1 MVLNLRV
8 WIGLQVIAI
17 SMTYLL
23 ISVSAEA
30 EKSNETGGGLVGW
43 LAGFRIHRQLKLMLE
58 LLNFWMCK
66 DDLYILFCFGVAEN
80 AGGS

>member
-8 WIGLQVIAI
+8 WIWLQVFAI
-17 SMTYLL
+17 SMILFAYL
-23 ISVSAEA
+23 SSAEA
-30 EKSNETGGGLVGW
+30 DKSNETGGWLVGR

-58 LLNFWMCK
+58 LFNFWMCK
-66 DDLYILFCFGVAEN
+66 DDILFCFGVAEN